1 MPTVELSFSPLPAH
15 VRTARLIASTVGRR
29 VGLDESLVDEVKLA
43 VGEAC
48 VRAVGVQRTSGLGDD
63 VVVRFADDDGV
74 FTVTVHDCA
83 PAETEVVVPDLSE
96 AQQLDLDDAL
106 PTGFGLAVVAGL
118 VDDVEVT
125 SEGPGTVVRMRWPL
139 SSAVSA

>member
-63 VVVRFADDDGV
+63 VVVTFTDDDAV
-74 FTVTVHDCA
+74 FTVTVHDFA
-83 PAETEVVVPDLSE
+83 PAETELVVPDLSE
-96 AQQLDLDDAL
+96 APGIDLDESL
-106 PTGFGLAVVAGL
+106 PTGFGLAVIAGL
-118 VDDVEVT
+118 VDDVEV
-125 SEGPGTVVRMRWPL
+125 SSHAPGTVVRMRWPL
-139 SSAVSA
+139 SSSVSA

>member
-1 MPTVELSFSPLPAH
+1 MPTVELSFSPVPAH

-48 VRAVGVQRTSGLGDD
+48 ARAVGIQRTGGLADD
-63 VVVRFADDDGV
+63 VVVTFSDDDGT

-83 PAETEVVVPDLSE
+83 PAHTDVVVPDLGDFPE
-96 AQQLDLDDAL
+96 ELDETL
-106 PTGFGLAVVAGL
+106 PSGFGLAMISGL
-118 VDDVEVT
+118 VDDVDVST
-125 SEGPGTVVRMRWPL
+125 GDPGTVVRMRWPL
-139 SSAVSA
+139 SGSVSG